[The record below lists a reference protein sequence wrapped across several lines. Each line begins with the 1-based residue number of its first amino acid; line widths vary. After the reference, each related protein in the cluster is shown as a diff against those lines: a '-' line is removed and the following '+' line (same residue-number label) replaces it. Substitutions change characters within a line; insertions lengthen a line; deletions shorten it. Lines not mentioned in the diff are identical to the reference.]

1 MNELLAAAG
10 IAGSKCEE
18 LLSCAHASD
27 FVDLD
32 AALSDVDA
40 PENLVNAIATLPRI
54 SGGVEA
60 LDAASAALAA
70 AASPMGACRELR
82 ALFESGAKSG
92 LCRQPCG

>member
-1 MNELLAAAG
+1 M
-10 IAGSKCEE
+10 
-18 LLSCAHASD
+18 HASD

-70 AASPMGACRELR
+70 AGIADGACRSAR
-82 ALFESGAKSG
+82 VVRVGAKAGFADNLAVDFFRS
-92 LCRQPCG
+92 